1 MVMVKDS
8 LKSKSNTVV
17 LIVYHYLFV
26 LFVATTV
33 KKSCQI
39 YDHRYAYSHWAMV
52 MISTLVQI

>member
-1 MVMVKDS
+1 MVTGKDR

-17 LIVYHYLFV
+17 LIVYHYLFA

-39 YDHRYAYSHWAMV
+39 YDHWYAYSH
-52 MISTLVQI
+52 